1 MTIEVIDVDYEHYI
15 IRTAQRIIDLGL
27 DGVKLHIEQAHG
39 KALETGFNFNAY
51 MQMSLSD
58 YASAEILVKKG
69 LGDSVLKRMGMWRI
83 GEFTYYTGSN
93 KWNTKN
99 SKTYYAKS
107 LEHFV
112 DKYVLKVDKK

>member
-51 MQMSLSD
+51 MQISLSD
-58 YASAEILVKKG
+58 YASAEILVRKG
-69 LGDSVLKRMGMWRI
+69 LGDCLEENGNVADWRI
-83 GEFTYYTGSN
+83 H
-93 KWNTKN
+93 
-99 SKTYYAKS
+99 
-107 LEHFV
+107 LLHR
-112 DKYVLKVDKK
+112 L